1 MPRNRDLFDDSTMT
15 FGEHLEVLRVHV
27 WKALVGLVIGV
38 IAALFFGDKIIG
50 VLRQPIDDALRRN
63 NQPVAADD
71 LGGMDFTGFL
81 EQLFSDKEE
90 EEVPEVIEEPELA
103 EDELIVEVPLAS
115 LRSAIEAAVPG
126 IVIDVPQPDE
136 SEAAAAE
143 PEPEPEPAT
152 DEGNAAA
159 GEGDVATDE
168 GNAAAGEGD
177 VATDE
182 GNAAAGEGDVAT
194 DEGNAAAGEGDV
206 AAGEGNAAAGEG
218 DVAAGEGDAAT
229 GEGDVAQT
237 ANEISVPLILRSE
250 DIALFKRTADRFN
263 RPVTYKVEEAFMTYI
278 KISVV
283 AGFVLTSPWI
293 FYQIWLFVAAGL
305 FPNERKH
312 VYIYLPMSLGLFLL
326 GAVFCYFFVFPIVLD
341 FLISFNKW
349 LGIEIQPRL
358 SEYISLALML
368 PVMFGISFQLPL
380 VMLFLERIGIVTIK
394 GYSEN
399 WRMAILVISIA
410 SMLLTPSDPQSMVLM
425 MFPLIILYVVGIQL
439 CKFRP
444 STPADPLA

>member
-63 NQPVAADD
+63 NEPVAEDD
-71 LGGMDFTGFL
+71 IGGMDFKGFM
-81 EQLFSDKEE
+81 EQLFSDEEEEEEE
-90 EEVPEVIEEPELA
+90 EEVPEVVEEPEIA
-103 EDELIVEVPLAS
+103 EDELVVEVPLAS
-115 LRSAIEAAVPG
+115 LRSAIKAAVPG

-136 SEAAAAE
+136 SEPGVAD
-143 PEPEPEPAT
+143 PEPRTGQSQVPTDQNDATT
-152 DEGNAAA
+152 DEGDAVADEDDAVADEDDAVADESDAAA
-159 GEGDVATDE
+159 D
-168 GNAAAGEGD
+168 
-177 VATDE
+177 
-182 GNAAAGEGDVAT
+182 
-194 DEGNAAAGEGDV
+194 
-206 AAGEGNAAAGEG
+206 
-218 DVAAGEGDAAT
+218 EGDA
-229 GEGDVAQT
+229 VADD
-237 ANEISVPLILRSE
+237 EISVSLVLRSE
-250 DIALFKRTADRFN
+250 EIALFKRTADRFN

-278 KISVV
+278 KISLVS
-283 AGFVLTSPWI
+283 GFVLTSPWV

-326 GAVFCYFFVFPIVLD
+326 GAVFCYLFVFPIVLN

-394 GYSEN
+394 AYSEN
-399 WRMAILVISIA
+399 WRMAVLVISIA
-410 SMLLTPSDPQSMVLM
+410 SMLLTPADPSSMLLM
-425 MFPLIILYVVGIQL
+425 MFPLVILYIVGIQL

-444 STPADPLA
+444 SAPPDPLA

>member
-63 NQPVAADD
+63 NQPVAEDD
-71 LGGMDFTGFL
+71 LGGMDFTGFV
-81 EQLFSDKEE
+81 EQLFSEKEE
-90 EEVPEVIEEPELA
+90 EEEPPEVVMEPALA
-103 EDELIVEVPLAS
+103 ENELVVEVPLES
-115 LRSAIEAAVPG
+115 LRNAIMAAVPG
-126 IVIDVPQPDE
+126 IAIDVPQPDE
-136 SEAAAAE
+136 
-143 PEPEPEPAT
+143 PEPNASDSEP
-152 DEGNAAA
+152 
-159 GEGDVATDE
+159 
-168 GNAAAGEGD
+168 
-177 VATDE
+177 
-182 GNAAAGEGDVAT
+182 
-194 DEGNAAAGEGDV
+194 
-206 AAGEGNAAAGEG
+206 AAGEGNATT
-218 DVAAGEGDAAT
+218 DTGDAAADESDT
-229 GEGDVAQT
+229 AADENDVAQ
-237 ANEISVPLILRSE
+237 AADEISVPLVLKSE
-250 DIALFKRTADRFN
+250 EIALFKRTADRFN

-278 KISVV
+278 KISMV
-283 AGFVLTSPWI
+283 AGFVLTSPWV

-305 FPNERKH
+305 FPSERKH
-312 VYIYLPMSLGLFLL
+312 VYIYLPMSLGLFLA
-326 GAVFCYFFVFPIVLD
+326 GAIFCYFLVFPIVLD

-380 VMLFLERIGIVTIK
+380 VMLFLERIGIMTVK

-410 SMLLTPSDPQSMVLM
+410 SMLLTPSDPQSMLLM
-425 MFPLIILYVVGIQL
+425 MFPLIILYVAGIQL
-439 CKFRP
+439 CKFSP
-444 STPADPLA
+444 STSTDPLA

>member
-63 NQPVAADD
+63 NQPVAEDD
-71 LGGMDFTGFL
+71 LGGMNFSGFL
-81 EQLFSDKEE
+81 EQLFSDKEKE
-90 EEVPEVIEEPELA
+90 EPPEVVMEPAVA
-103 EDELIVEVPLAS
+103 EDELVVEVPLKS
-115 LRSAIEAAVPG
+115 LRIAIKAAVPN
-126 IVIDVPQPDE
+126 IVMDVPQPDIAD
-136 SEAAAAE
+136 S
-143 PEPEPEPAT
+143 
-152 DEGNAAA
+152 NAADA
-159 GEGDVATDE
+159 ETGGDEDATP
-168 GNAAAGEGD
+168 
-177 VATDE
+177 
-182 GNAAAGEGDVAT
+182 
-194 DEGNAAAGEGDV
+194 
-206 AAGEGNAAAGEG
+206 
-218 DVAAGEGDAAT
+218 
-229 GEGDVAQT
+229 QT
-237 ANEISVPLILRSE
+237 AADISVPLVLKSE

-278 KISVV
+278 KISMV
-283 AGFVLTSPWI
+283 AGFVLTSPWV

-305 FPNERKH
+305 FPSERKY
-312 VYIYLPMSLGLFLL
+312 VYIYLPMSLGLFLA
-326 GAVFCYFFVFPIVLD
+326 GAIFCYFFVFPIVLD

-380 VMLFLERIGIVTIK
+380 VMLFLERIGIMTVK

-410 SMLLTPSDPQSMVLM
+410 SMLLTPSDPQSMLLM
-425 MFPLIILYVVGIQL
+425 MFPLIILYVAGIQL
-439 CKFRP
+439 CKFSP
-444 STPADPLA
+444 NTATADPLA

>member
-27 WKALVGLVIGV
+27 WKPLVGLVIGV

-81 EQLFSDKEE
+81 EQLFSDEEE
-90 EEVPEVIEEPELA
+90 EEVPEVIEEPEFA
-103 EDELIVEVPLAS
+103 EDELVVEIPLAS
-115 LRSAIEAAVPG
+115 LRSAIIAAVPG
-126 IVIDVPQPDE
+126 IVIDVPQPDT
-136 SEAAAAE
+136 ADVDPDAD
-143 PEPEPEPAT
+143 PAT
-152 DEGNAAA
+152 
-159 GEGDVATDE
+159 GE
-168 GNAAAGEGD
+168 
-177 VATDE
+177 
-182 GNAAAGEGDVAT
+182 
-194 DEGNAAAGEGDV
+194 
-206 AAGEGNAAAGEG
+206 
-218 DVAAGEGDAAT
+218 
-229 GEGDVAQT
+229 GEGDVAQ
-237 ANEISVPLILRSE
+237 AADEISVPLILRSE
-250 DIALFKRTADRFN
+250 EIALFKRTADRFN
-263 RPVTYKVEEAFMTYI
+263 RPVTFKVEEAFMTYI
-278 KISVV
+278 KISMV
-283 AGFVLTSPWI
+283 AGFVLTSPWV

-305 FPNERKH
+305 FPSERKH
-312 VYIYLPMSLGLFLL
+312 VYIYLPMSLGLFLM
-326 GAVFCYFFVFPIVLD
+326 GAVFCYLLVFPIVLD

-380 VMLFLERIGIVTIK
+380 VMLFLERIGVMTVK

-444 STPADPLA
+444 SSPPDPLA